1 MAILNDPTVSFEP
14 VPLEV
19 EVAGVVFTIPAL
31 PASGWLSILCADRPD
46 GGDIFPGLLDDDQQS
61 LVDDLIF
68 EEKLD
73 YSEIEQLVKEIITV
87 VSGRQWW
94 WTLKI
99 LSTLQSEHATE
110 ILGEINR
117 YCDSATI
124 SLGMWVNSLYALLMR
139 NRDEQDRFK
148 LDSTLDAPPPGV
160 EVEISEA
167 EQRASERAFFAMM
180 NQG

>member
-46 GGDIFPGLLDDDQQS
+46 GGDIFPGLLDEDQQS
-61 LVDDLIF
+61 TVDDLVF
-68 EEKLD
+68 DEKLN
-73 YSEIEQLVKEIITV
+73 YSEIDHLVKEIRSIRTTV
-87 VSGRQWW
+87 VVD
-94 WTLKI
+94 T
-99 LSTLQSEHATE
+99 ECPTE
-110 ILGEINR
+110 ILGEMNR
-117 YCDSATI
+117 YCDASTI

-167 EQRASERAFFAMM
+167 EQRSSERAFFAMM